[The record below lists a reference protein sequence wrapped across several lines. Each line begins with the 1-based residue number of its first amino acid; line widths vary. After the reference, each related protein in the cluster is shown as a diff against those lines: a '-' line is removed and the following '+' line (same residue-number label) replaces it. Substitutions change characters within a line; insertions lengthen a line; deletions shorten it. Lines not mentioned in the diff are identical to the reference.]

1 MKRLFLVLLVLLPL
15 VVAGCKRSEEEA
27 EQNYCLALGEL
38 GQALAAVEN
47 LHSRSTVDEAQEAQK
62 NLEDAIKEVQD
73 AAAELREVKLD
84 AAVSAFDNLK
94 GEIGSI
100 PGDATLKDA
109 QNMVLDA
116 ADSFRDEIDAL
127 YDITC
132 N

>member
-15 VVAGCKRSEEEA
+15 IVAGCKPTEEEA
-27 EQNYCLALGEL
+27 EQNFCLALGEL

-47 LHSRSTVDEAQEAQK
+47 LHSRSTVDEAQQAQK
-62 NLEDAIKEVQD
+62 NLDDAIKDVQE

-94 GEIGSI
+94 SEIGSI
-100 PGDATLKDA
+100 SGDSTLKDA
-109 QNMVLDA
+109 QGLVLDSA
-116 ADSFRDEIDAL
+116 ESFRDEIDAL
-127 YDITC
+127 YDISC